1 MPGAAAFIVVAS
13 VFSQF
18 NPAAA
23 KLNDNREAFKR
34 KMMPYV
40 GKVVTVTGRLSVGK
54 ISDFVYTDDP
64 GAVYV
69 RSTKSGDVKKEDELS
84 NQMGGKRIAVTGKLQ
99 FFEEVVPKNPDG
111 SVRTNVSIIEEHFYI
126 DIADA
131 TIRAAGHE
139 R

>member
-1 MPGAAAFIVVAS
+1 MQGTVALILAAT
-13 VFSQF
+13 VFSQY

-23 KLNDNREAFKR
+23 KLNDNHEAFKR

-40 GKVVTVTGRLSVGK
+40 GKTVTVTGHLSVGK
-54 ISDFVYTDDP
+54 ISDFVWTDDP

-69 RSTKSGDVKKEDELS
+69 LATKSDDIKKQDELS
-84 NQMGGKRIAVTGKLQ
+84 RQMGKGRIAVTGKLQ
-99 FFEEVVPKNPDG
+99 FAEKVVPKNPDG
-111 SVRTNVSIIEEHFYI
+111 SVRTDVSIIKEHFYI

-131 TIRAAGHE
+131 TIRPVGRE